1 MNESCLLMPLT
12 PSICLYLP
20 NQPWRFGNWPD
31 HLHRR
36 AHPDFQGSRSGSLI
50 WALPETS
57 GCNCVPRS
65 TSFSGL
71 RPPQRQSVCVSG
83 APFVGAAS
91 GTGQVSCENWGG
103 PWVQA
108 SRQRGQK
115 LQRKRRVKE
124 SGVFR
129 GRRTWRAGCT
139 GRGWTGG
146 EAASVGWAVTGFRHQ
161 ARCVWGSPFWQGIQL
176 QGPSVGPL
184 GRG

>member
-12 PSICLYLP
+12 PPSAFICPISPGDLETGQITSIGELT
-20 NQPWRFGNWPD
+20 QT
-31 HLHRR
+31 
-36 AHPDFQGSRSGSLI
+36 SRGQDQA

-71 RPPQRQSVCVSG
+71 RPPQGQSVRVSG

-91 GTGQVSCENWGG
+91 GTGQVSCEHWGG

-108 SRQRGQK
+108 SRQRRQK

-124 SGVFR
+124 SGVFKE
-129 GRRTWRAGCT
+129 RRTWRAGCT